1 MQLHTI
7 WFIIIAV
14 FWVGFFVLEGFDFGV
29 GALHMLIGRS
39 ETERRVVINT
49 IGPWWDGNEVW
60 LVVAGA
66 AMFAAFPGWYATLF
80 SALYLALVLVLVG
93 LFARGVSLEYRGKRD
108 GARWRTGWTWALT
121 IGSVLIPLLL
131 GVALGDLLTGLPIN
145 SHHDFTGNFFDL
157 LTGYGLMTGVTLLTL
172 CLLHGAAFLALRTT
186 DELRDRARS
195 AARVLGL
202 VAIVFN
208 IAWVIWTLVVIG
220 GGTVPQPTQIFGV
233 IAVIFAQR
241 LATTENNGWAFLSS
255 GFAIAAAIGQI
266 FISLYPNVMI
276 SSTDSAYNLTVNNVA
291 SGHYALVVMTVTA
304 VLVFPVVLLYQG
316 WSFHVFRARVSAPPE
331 EPTGAAATAP
341 GDDPGGPQ
349 APPTPPLG
357 HSRPGAIAPSVS
369 LSLGRSQYER
379 ESGVRPL
386 VLGTRR
392 ATLAM
397 SGAPPDSSIVVY
409 PHPENA
415 PVERR
420 N

>member
-39 ETERRVVINT
+39 DTERRVVINT

-60 LVVAGA
+60 LIVAGA
-66 AMFAAFPGWYATLF
+66 AMFAAFPGWYATMF

-93 LFARGVSLEYRGKRD
+93 LFARGVSFEYRGKRD

-121 IGSVLIPLLL
+121 IGSVLIPLLV

-172 CLLHGAAFLALRTT
+172 CLLHGATFLALRTT
-186 DELRDRARS
+186 DQLRDRARA

-202 VAIVFN
+202 AAVVVN
-208 IAWVIWTLVVIG
+208 VAWVIWTLVVIG

-241 LATTENNGWAFLSS
+241 LSTSDSNGWAFVAS
-255 GFAIAAAIGQI
+255 GFAIAAVIGEI
-266 FISLYPNVMI
+266 FIALYPNVMI
-276 SSTDSAYNLTVNNVA
+276 SSTNAAYNLTVNNVA
-291 SGHYALVVMTVTA
+291 SGHYALVVMTITA
-304 VLVFPVVLLYQG
+304 VLFFPIVLLYQG
-316 WSFHVFRARVSAPPE
+316 WSFHVFRARLSPPATQD
-331 EPTGAAATAP
+331 TGAAAPTVADGP
-341 GDDPGGPQ
+341 SGPQ
-349 APPTPPLG
+349 TPP
-357 HSRPGAIAPSVS
+357 PAPAGA
-369 LSLGRSQYER
+369 Q
-379 ESGVRPL
+379 
-386 VLGTRR
+386 
-392 ATLAM
+392 
-397 SGAPPDSSIVVY
+397 
-409 PHPENA
+409 
-415 PVERR
+415 
-420 N
+420 